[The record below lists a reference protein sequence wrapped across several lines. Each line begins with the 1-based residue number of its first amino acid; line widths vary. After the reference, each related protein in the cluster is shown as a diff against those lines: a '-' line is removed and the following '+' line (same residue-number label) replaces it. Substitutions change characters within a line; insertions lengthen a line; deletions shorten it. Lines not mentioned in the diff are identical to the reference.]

1 MRMSVMEIVVSVITA
16 MGGWEAIRY
25 CLNRKTNRRKAE
37 AEADNVEFTVLK
49 EAMDFLQHQVKEKEQ
64 RFAEQTELVRKQNIE
79 LLELTKAKAQ
89 LELELQRYKCV
100 VRNCPHRD
108 PQNGY

>member
-1 MRMSVMEIVVSVITA
+1 MQVIEIVVSVITA

-37 AEADNVEFTVLK
+37 AEADNVEFSVLK
-49 EAMDFLQHQVKEKEQ
+49 DAMDFLQNQLKEKEL
-64 RFAEQTELVRKQNIE
+64 RFAEQTEIVRKLNTE
-79 LLELTKAKAQ
+79 VLELSRQKAQ
-89 LELELQRYKCV
+89 LELNLQRFQCV
-100 VRNCPHRD
+100 VRGCVNRD